1 MDQPQLVMRK
11 QSGSMVAVDSLRRV
25 GSTGILLSPDFNFPG
40 EECTTKLLN
49 QNNLE
54 DDDDHHRHRSKCQG
68 WAGAL

>member
-11 QSGSMVAVDSLRRV
+11 QSGSEDSFRRV
-25 GSTGILLSPDFNFPG
+25 GSTGIYLSPLPDYNFPG